1 MEARQTD
8 EELARAFGYALI
20 GRLFYGP
27 PDALLR
33 RNVAEAGTAAA
44 DGALAE
50 TWEAL
55 RAALES
61 SDDASLRQEY
71 DDLFVSVGK
80 APVTLYTSSYAS
92 PAAPDRHLVQLR
104 DQLAAFGLAR
114 RVAVGETEDHIA
126 GICDV
131 MRWLIQSRQG
141 LAAERRFFTT
151 NIAPVVAPLT
161 QAILAQPAAQFY
173 SIVARFAAAFFH
185 VESEAFELD
194 DAA

>member
-1 MEARQTD
+1 MEALQTD
-8 EELARAFGYALI
+8 EELARAYGYALI

-27 PDALLR
+27 PDPLLR

-55 RAALES
+55 RAALEHT
-61 SDDASLRQEY
+61 DDATLHQEY

-80 APVTLYTSSYAS
+80 APVTLYTSAYAS

-104 DQLAAFGLAR
+104 DELAGYGLAR
-114 RVAVGETEDHIA
+114 RMAVGEMEDHLA

-131 MRWLIQSRQG
+131 MRWLIEMRQG
-141 LAAERRFFTT
+141 LPAERRFFLR

-161 QAILAQPAAQFY
+161 EAILAQPAAQFY
-173 SIVARFAAAFFH
+173 AIVARFAAAFFH
-185 VESEAFELD
+185 VESEAFELGD
-194 DAA
+194 PP

>member
-1 MEARQTD
+1 MEPQQTD
-8 EELARAFGYALI
+8 EELARAYGYALI

-44 DGALAE
+44 DGMLAA

-55 RAALES
+55 RAALERTAE
-61 SDDASLRQEY
+61 DTLRSEY

-80 APVTLYTSSYAS
+80 APVTLYTSAYAS
-92 PAAPDRHLVQLR
+92 PATPDRHLVQLR
-104 DQLAAFGLAR
+104 DELAGFGLAR
-114 RVAVGETEDHIA
+114 RVAAGEMEDHIA

-131 MRWLIQSRQG
+131 MRWLIESRQG
-141 LAAERRFFTT
+141 IDVERRFFMAH
-151 NIAPVVAPLT
+151 IAPVFPLLVR
-161 QAILAQPAAQFY
+161 AILAQPAARFY
-173 SIVARFAAAFFH
+173 AVVARFADAFFH